1 MIMQWVGY
9 KMNNNYSLVIM
20 KNDFNLLEYN
30 EIQKTAI
37 SYENYIYEIV
47 EESGYTIPKETLKK
61 IKSFRQDKEKMK
73 LLYYSTK
80 KLIKQ
85 LKDC

>member
-1 MIMQWVGY
+1 
-9 KMNNNYSLVIM
+9 M
-20 KNDFNLLEYN
+20 KNNSDVFKILFDYEMKKDFNLLEYN

-73 LLYYSTK
+73 LLYYATK
-80 KLIKQ
+80 KLIEQ
-85 LKDC
+85 LNDC

>member
-1 MIMQWVGY
+1 
-9 KMNNNYSLVIM
+9 MNNNY
-20 KNDFNLLEYN
+20 LLEYLDS
-30 EIQKTAI
+30 QKTAI

-61 IKSFRQDKEKMK
+61 IKSFRRDKEKMK

-80 KLIKQ
+80 KLIEQ

>member
-1 MIMQWVGY
+1 MKNDSDVFKILFDY
-9 KMNNNYSLVIM
+9 EM

-47 EESGYTIPKETLKK
+47 EDSGYTIPKETLKK

-80 KLIKQ
+80 KLIEQ

>member
-1 MIMQWVGY
+1 
-9 KMNNNYSLVIM
+9 M
-20 KNDFNLLEYN
+20 KNNLDFILFNHEMKKDFNLLEYN

-47 EESGYTIPKETLKK
+47 GESGYTIPKETLKK

-80 KLIKQ
+80 KLIKELQ

>member
-1 MIMQWVGY
+1 
-9 KMNNNYSLVIM
+9 MNNDSEVFKILFDHEM
-20 KNDFNLLEYN
+20 KKDFNLLEYN

-47 EESGYTIPKETLKK
+47 EESGYTISKETLKK
-61 IKSFRQDKEKMK
+61 IKSFRQDKQKMK

-80 KLIKQ
+80 KLIKELQ

>member
-1 MIMQWVGY
+1 
-9 KMNNNYSLVIM
+9 MNNDY
-20 KNDFNLLEYN
+20 LLEYLDA
-30 EIQKTAI
+30 QKTAI

-47 EESGYTIPKETLKK
+47 EESGYEIPKETLKK
-61 IKSFRQDKEKMK
+61 IKSFRQDKENMK
-73 LLYYSTK
+73 LLYYATK

>member
-1 MIMQWVGY
+1 
-9 KMNNNYSLVIM
+9 MNNNY
-20 KNDFNLLEYN
+20 LLEYLDS
-30 EIQKTAI
+30 QKTAI

-47 EESGYTIPKETLKK
+47 EESGYEIQKETLKK
-61 IKSFRQDKEKMK
+61 IESFRQDKEKMR
-73 LLYYSTK
+73 LLYYATK

>member
-1 MIMQWVGY
+1 
-9 KMNNNYSLVIM
+9 MNNDY
-20 KNDFNLLEYN
+20 LLEYLDT
-30 EIQKTAI
+30 QKTAI

-80 KLIKQ
+80 KLIEQ

>member
-1 MIMQWVGY
+1 
-9 KMNNNYSLVIM
+9 M
-20 KNDFNLLEYN
+20 KNNLDFILFNHEMKKDFNLLEYN
-30 EIQKTAI
+30 ELQKTAI

-47 EESGYTIPKETLKK
+47 EESGYEIPKKTLKK

-80 KLIKQ
+80 KLIEQ